1 MQRLL
6 LLTTA
11 CLAITCAWAE
21 RQVKAA
27 SPVDVALVLVDDV
40 SGSINDDEYKLE
52 KQGYYAAFTSPGVV
66 SAIQGGPLGVIAV
79 MFVEFAGSGQVEN
92 VVNWTIVRDAAS
104 ARAFAQK
111 MQDAPRSS
119 WGHTAIGDGITMAM
133 QDLDSSGITASR
145 RIIDVAGDG
154 TNNSGRPVEDA
165 RDEAAKKGIII
176 NGLAIANESDIP
188 WLQRHTHPPGGLANY
203 YRHSVTA
210 GETSFALEV
219 HDYHSFAEAVT
230 RKLVQEIA
238 RRSMPDR
245 NG

>member
-1 MQRLL
+1 MRL
-6 LLTTA
+6 
-11 CLAITCAWAE
+11 
-21 RQVKAA
+21 
-27 SPVDVALVLVDDV
+27 SP
-40 SGSINDDEYKLE
+40 
-52 KQGYYAAFTSPGVV
+52 TPGVV
-66 SAIQGGPLGVIAV
+66 SAIQGGPIGAIAV

-92 VVNWTIVRDAAS
+92 VVNWTVVRDAEFCP
-104 ARAFAQK
+104 RLAQK
-111 MQDAPRSS
+111 MEDAPRSS
-119 WGHTAIGDGITMAM
+119 WGHTAIGDGITMAV
-133 QDLDSSGITASR
+133 QDLDGSGITAAR

-154 TNNSGRPVEDA
+154 NNNSGRPVEEA

-210 GETSFALEV
+210 GETSFVLEV
-219 HDYHSFAEAVT
+219 HDYNSFAEAVT

-238 RRSMPDR
+238 RRSVPDR